1 MRAYSMDLRQRVLA
15 AVRRGESSVAIAARF
30 GVSDSWV
37 RKLRI
42 CFRRRGHVRPTPHPG
57 RAALVPA
64 ERRSDLVDLVRAR
77 PDATLRE
84 LCSAFRGKTGVKL
97 SVTTMFRTLRALG
110 FTRKKRRSMLPSA
123 SPQQSKALASSG
135 AAAGSFAVGRG
146 CSSSTKAASTC
157 R

>member
-1 MRAYSMDLRQRVLA
+1 MDLRQRVLA
-15 AVRRGESSVAIAARF
+15 AVRRGQSSVEIAARF
-30 GVSDSWV
+30 RVSDSWV

-42 CFRRRGHVRPTPHPG
+42 RFQERGHVRPTPHPG
-57 RAALVPA
+57 RAPLVPV
-64 ERRSDLVDLVRAR
+64 ELRPQLVDLIRTR

-84 LCSAFRGKTGVKL
+84 LCAAFRGKSGVKL
-97 SVTTMFRTLRALG
+97 SITTMFRTLRALG

-123 SPQQSKALASSG
+123 SPQASATLASSG
-135 AAAGSFAVGRG
+135 VGGGSFAAAGG